1 MMEEIGWVSTLPP
14 LVAIVLAIVSR
25 QVFISL
31 GVGIWIGWTILSGWN
46 PLIGVAAT
54 LDSFVNVFK
63 DADNTRIILF
73 SAMVGSLI
81 ALTQRSGGVN
91 GFVQFLFQKN
101 LIKSRK
107 GAQILAW
114 ILGVVVFIESSI
126 KILIVG
132 TICRPLFDKLKISR
146 EKLSFFADSTS
157 APVCMLIPLNAWG
170 AFVIG
175 LLAAQGVAEPTKVL
189 IQSLPLNFY
198 SIFAVATVLIVAL
211 TGWNFGPMKKAEHRV
226 WVEGKLLRDGAVPL
240 MDESIIEMKPV
251 EGKPHLARN
260 LVVPVLVMSL
270 SMPVMLMITGQGE
283 ITHGSGSTAVFWSV
297 IIAIGVAAVMYR
309 LQKLMKMQE
318 IMDMILKGAGGMI
331 SLALLMLLAF
341 SLGNTCKSLGTGAY
355 MANLTSSFLS
365 PHLVPAIVFF
375 VSALVAFA
383 TGTSFGTFSLMI
395 PLAVPLVASLGINLP
410 LTVAAVLSGGV
421 FGDHCSP
428 ISDTTLVASMS
439 AACDHIDHVN
449 TQLPYAVLN
458 AALAFI
464 VYIILGFIV

>member
-1 MMEEIGWVSTLPP
+1 MGEIGWVSVLPP
-14 LVAIVLAIVSR
+14 LIAILLAIFSR

-91 GFVQFLFQKN
+91 GFVQYLFQKN

-114 ILGVVVFIESSI
+114 TLGIVIFIESSI

-132 TICRPLFDKLKISR
+132 TICRLLFDKLKISR

-175 LLAAQGVAEPTKVL
+175 LLAAQGVSEPTKVL

-198 SIFAVATVLIVAL
+198 SIFAVITVLVVAL

-226 WVEGKLLRDGAVPL
+226 FVEGKLLRDGAVPL
-240 MDESIIEMKPV
+240 VDESITEMKPI
-251 EGKPHLARN
+251 EGKPHRARN
-260 LVVPVLVMSL
+260 LIVPILVMSF
-270 SMPVMLMITGQGE
+270 SMPAMLVITGHGNL
-283 ITHGSGSTAVFWSV
+283 THGSGSTAVFWSV
-297 IIAIGVAAVMYR
+297 VIAIGVAAVMYR
-309 LQKLMKMQE
+309 LQGLMKTQE
-318 IMDMILKGAGGMI
+318 IMDMVLKGAGGMI

-341 SLGNTCKSLGTGAY
+341 SLGNTCKSLGTGLY

-395 PLAVPLVASLGINLP
+395 PLAIPLVNSLGINLP

-458 AALAFI
+458 ASLAFI
-464 VYIILGFIV
+464 VYIVLGFIV

>member
-1 MMEEIGWVSTLPP
+1 MMGEIGWVSVLPP
-14 LVAIVLAIVSR
+14 LIAILLAIFSR

-91 GFVQFLFQKN
+91 GFVQYLFQKN

-114 ILGVVVFIESSI
+114 TLGIVIFIESSI

-132 TICRPLFDKLKISR
+132 TICRLLFDKLKISR

-175 LLAAQGVAEPTKVL
+175 LLAAQGVSEPTKVL

-198 SIFAVATVLIVAL
+198 SIFAVITVLVVAL

-226 WVEGKLLRDGAVPL
+226 FVEGKLLRDGAVPL
-240 MDESIIEMKPV
+240 VDESITEMKPI
-251 EGKPHLARN
+251 EGKPHRARN
-260 LVVPVLVMSL
+260 LIVPILVMSF
-270 SMPVMLMITGQGE
+270 SMPAMLVITGHGNL
-283 ITHGSGSTAVFWSV
+283 THGSGSTAVFWSV
-297 IIAIGVAAVMYR
+297 VIAIGVAAVMYR
-309 LQKLMKMQE
+309 LQGLMKTQE
-318 IMDMILKGAGGMI
+318 IMDMVLKGAGGMI

-341 SLGNTCKSLGTGAY
+341 SLGNTCKSLGTGLY

-395 PLAVPLVASLGINLP
+395 PLAIPLVNSLGINLP

-458 AALAFI
+458 ASLAFI
-464 VYIILGFIV
+464 VYIVLGFIV